1 MRTERAT
8 LQHLEPV
15 SRLFDAYRRFYGQAA
30 DPDAARRFIEQRLHN
45 GDAHIICALSGEDV
59 AGFVQLFPTL
69 DSIGLAPAWI
79 LHDLFVDPAWR
90 RRGVARLL
98 MQASRELG
106 VQSGASLMT
115 LCTGVDNLGAQAL
128 YESEGWE
135 RDDAFQYYEL
145 HLDPR

>member
-1 MRTERAT
+1 MRTEQAT

-15 SRLFDAYRRFYGQAA
+15 SRLFDAYRQFYGQTS
-30 DPDAARRFIEQRLHN
+30 DPGAARRFIEARLQR

-79 LHDLFVDPAWR
+79 LHDLFVDPAYR

-106 VQSGASLMT
+106 VQSRATLMT
-115 LCTGVDNLGAQAL
+115 LCTGVDNHNAQAL
-128 YESEGWE
+128 YESEGWV
-135 RDDAFQYYEL
+135 RDDAFHYYEL
-145 HLDPR
+145 HLEPV